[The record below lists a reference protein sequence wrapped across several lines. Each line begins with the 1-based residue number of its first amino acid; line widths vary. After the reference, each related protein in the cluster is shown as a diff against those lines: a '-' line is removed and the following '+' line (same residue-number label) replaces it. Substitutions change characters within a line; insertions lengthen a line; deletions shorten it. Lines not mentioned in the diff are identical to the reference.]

1 MDDRMKLS
9 IGAWEMEADKQFAH
23 EQQQHEL
30 PPAPAEI
37 RATAAPASLVSAPRV
52 SATAASASPQDLI
65 EVFETLKRHEETLRD
80 LVVEIRLMYHSLP
93 EKDRKRLEAL
103 RDQTTRQVHELFA
116 THTAVLDG
124 KIANLRGGS
133 SL

>member
-23 EQQQHEL
+23 QRQEHEL

-37 RATAAPASLVSAPRV
+37 RATPTSAPPV
-52 SATAASASPQDLI
+52 SASPQDLI

-103 RDQTTRQVHELFA
+103 RDQTAQQVQELFA
-116 THTAVLDG
+116 THIALLDG
-124 KIANLRGGS
+124 KIARLRGGS
-133 SL
+133 SA